1 MTAHPHD
8 PSSETADSSSDGSV
22 PAVHHEPAPA
32 RPWWLLPALLAGA
45 LAAGLVIAGLVSPS
59 TAISVGL
66 VGGMMLMH
74 LGGHGHGGHGGHG
87 GGGPPPPVGG

>member
-8 PSSETADSSSDGSV
+8 PSSHAADSSLDRSV
-22 PAVHHEPAPA
+22 PAAHREPAPA
-32 RPWWLLPALLAGA
+32 RPWWLLPALVAGA

-59 TAISVGL
+59 TAISAGL
-66 VGGMMLMH
+66 LGGMLLMH

-87 GGGPPPPVGG
+87 GGGPTTPGRR